1 MMIADV
7 DRLFTSLPEELQRCV
22 ARYLHVW
29 ERQGLKRPPA
39 IETRCPRVDHCRYYR
54 TIRQCPRGA
63 KWSREWP
70 THLHY
75 RRQRDTF
82 LWELRVQPSAQPLDL
97 RRDVWCIEMR
107 PQWQPVRRSIVQS
120 IFRHDLWNVLDI
132 DLDPVAVE
140 LQQMWMPGGP
150 PHSVVDRCDNA
161 MVMHIEIVRESATA
175 LPTRQMCA
183 QALITYIRQLN
194 QLVQSTYIRL
204 VRDRYRIVAV

>member
-1 MMIADV
+1 M
-7 DRLFTSLPEELQRCV
+7 
-22 ARYLHVW
+22 
-29 ERQGLKRPPA
+29 
-39 IETRCPRVDHCRYYR
+39 
-54 TIRQCPRGA
+54 
-63 KWSREWP
+63 
-70 THLHY
+70 
-75 RRQRDTF
+75 
-82 LWELRVQPSAQPLDL
+82 
-97 RRDVWCIEMR
+97 WCIEMR